1 MSTASIRLILVAAVA
16 AGASCGVGA
25 QIGGPPAAPGKG
37 GASGADAAA
46 DVPGNPPVVD
56 GSPSADDSGSAPMD
70 VGPTADR
77 ALPPADAPAPE
88 VKSDAPAMPNMPAGP
103 AGPWARNLRV
113 GLVELAQGPFIKVG
127 DAGAAIPVTMRN
139 APVVEGRPFFARV
152 HVATDAGFTA
162 RALRG
167 VLTVTYTDNT
177 KFEIEDAKMISAASA
192 VDRLD
197 STFNFLVPAENVKPG
212 STAVASIYEMGAAV
226 GAEPAMPPRFPAT
239 ATADLGVKAGRME
252 MWVVAVPGSA
262 SLIVTPDR
270 LKKVENDVWDL
281 YPVQKVNVRV
291 RAPITYTG
299 TFSSAKGFT
308 ALTQARE
315 MDGAKPWEY
324 YHLFVQANL
333 GFLGVG
339 NRAGATAA
347 DGSRRVAMTILS
359 NMNVDGSTNSTAH
372 ELGHNHG
379 RAHTPGCG
387 AAGPDSMYP
396 YMMPPGD
403 AGVNGY
409 SLTNRAFKSRTLWRD
424 LMSYC
429 RPQGGGRWISDYVW
443 RAFEE
448 RVRIVT
454 AFNTGVWSLQDMTSR
469 SLQGF
474 VDPGEKPLWTVVSG
488 DLVDGAAAITATRYA
503 VLTLA
508 DGRRVKTAVTVNEL
522 TDHVT
527 QEYALNLGGSDYSDG
542 DVIEAEVVVDGTRS
556 VVPVSGLAR
565 YR

>member
-1 MSTASIRLILVAAVA
+1 V
-16 AGASCGVGA
+16 
-25 QIGGPPAAPGKG
+25 
-37 GASGADAAA
+37 
-46 DVPGNPPVVD
+46 
-56 GSPSADDSGSAPMD
+56 
-70 VGPTADR
+70 
-77 ALPPADAPAPE
+77 
-88 VKSDAPAMPNMPAGP
+88 PAGP

-113 GLVELAQGPFIKVG
+113 GLVELSQGPFVKIG
-127 DAGAAIPVTMRN
+127 DAGAAIPVAMRN

-162 RALRG
+162 RALRA
-167 VLTVTYTDNT
+167 VLTVAYTDNT

-192 VDRLD
+192 VDRLE

-212 STAVASIYEMGAAV
+212 STLVASIYEMGAAA
-226 GAEPAMPPRFPAT
+226 GAEPATPPRFPAT
-239 ATADLGVKAGRME
+239 GTAELGIKAGRME

-262 SLIVTPDR
+262 TLVVTPER
-270 LKKVENDVWDL
+270 LKKVENDVYDL

-291 RAPITYTG
+291 RAPITYTAP
-299 TFSSAKGFT
+299 FSSAKGFT

-387 AAGPDSMYP
+387 AAGPDNMYP

-409 SLTNRAFKSRTLWRD
+409 SLTNKVFKSRMVWRD

-448 RVRIVT
+448 RVRVVT
-454 AFNTGVWSLQDMTSR
+454 TFNNGMWSAADEMTSR

-508 DGRRVKTAVTVNEL
+508 DGRRVKTAISVNEL

-527 QEYALNLGGSDYSDG
+527 LEYAVNLSGADYSDG
-542 DVIEAEVVVDGTRS
+542 DVVEAEVVVDGNRS
-556 VVPVSGLAR
+556 LVPVNSMAR